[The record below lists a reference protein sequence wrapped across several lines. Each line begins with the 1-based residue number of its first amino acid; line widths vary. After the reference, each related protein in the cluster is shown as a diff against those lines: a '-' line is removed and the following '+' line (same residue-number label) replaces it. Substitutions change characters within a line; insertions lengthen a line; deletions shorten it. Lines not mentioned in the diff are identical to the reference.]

1 MPDLRQNSI
10 LEQKYD
16 FWHSVQHFRNL
27 FRFKNYVK
35 ICKKYIFQSFQYL
48 LLALVISF
56 KKLKVEWAIYE
67 NWLLLK
73 LFDSMKSN
81 CVSFGFGSTICKYW
95 VHSPFQCSSLLLR
108 RCCSSRASSAHPIS
122 VQLHAFWFFVVK
134 SKRTKKSVRSH
145 FSYF

>member
-1 MPDLRQNSI
+1 MNFGAKIQIRWFARFCQNSI
-10 LEQKYD
+10 FEQKYD
-16 FWHSVQHFRNL
+16 FWHSVQHFR
-27 FRFKNYVK
+27 
-35 ICKKYIFQSFQYL
+35 KYFSNISIF

-56 KKLKVEWAIYE
+56 KRLKVEWAIYK

>member
-1 MPDLRQNSI
+1 MSTQNVNVARFARNVKWDFFCDFQTLCFSEKMQNPQKSKNISI
-10 LEQKYD
+10 
-16 FWHSVQHFRNL
+16 F
-27 FRFKNYVK
+27 
-35 ICKKYIFQSFQYL
+35 
-48 LLALVISF
+48 LLALAISF